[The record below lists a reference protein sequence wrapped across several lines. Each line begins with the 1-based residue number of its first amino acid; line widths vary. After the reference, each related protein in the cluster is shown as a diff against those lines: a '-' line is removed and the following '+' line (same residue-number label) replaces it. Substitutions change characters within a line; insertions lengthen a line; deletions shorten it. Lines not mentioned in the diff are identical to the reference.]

1 MESFRR
7 GFINSSIFKYENKLN
22 GLVADFGG
30 TKKNSRSKINNNANI
45 DKIISINIDKNSGAD
60 IIADLE
66 GLPFESNYFDSFLLL
81 EVLEHVKNPNKVLK
95 EINRVLKK
103 DSTGLISMPFLY
115 QIHEAPTDFRRWT
128 RNQLINFFEKENF
141 EIISIEENGGI
152 FAVIF
157 DLLRSFLLKLD
168 NRNLLN
174 KFFIKIL
181 KLFKPLFKFIDK
193 KTIHLSKS
201 ITTGY
206 FLVLRKK

>member
-1 MESFRR
+1 MDSFRR
-7 GFINSSIFKYENKLN
+7 GFINSHIFKYENKLN

-30 TKKNSRSKINNNANI
+30 TKKNSRSKINNNGNI
-45 DKIISINIDKNSGAD
+45 DKIISINIDKNSEAD

-66 GLPFESNYFDSFLLL
+66 DLPFESNYFDSFLLL
-81 EVLEHVKNPNKVLK
+81 EVLEHVKNPDKVLK

-141 EIISIEENGGI
+141 EIVSIEENGGI

-168 NRNLLN
+168 NRKLIN
-174 KFFIKIL
+174 KFFVKIL

-193 KTIHLSKS
+193 KIIHLSKS